1 MNTATKKFA
10 SQADVEEKKV
20 SFTQLSEHAWAY
32 TAEGDPNTGI
42 VIGDDAVL
50 VADTQA
56 TPAMAADVI
65 RRIREVTDKPIRY
78 VVLTHYH
85 AVRVLGAS
93 AYRAEGLQQILA
105 SQDTRDL
112 IVERGEA
119 DKASEIGRFPR
130 LFRNVE
136 TVPAGLTWP
145 TMTFTGKM
153 TLWLGGLEV
162 QLLQLGRGHTK
173 GDTVVWLPGERTLLS
188 GDLVEFDATPYA
200 GDAYFRDWPQTLD
213 NIAQLQPLALVPG
226 RGPALKGQARVGV
239 QFAIDADGILEVLAR
254 DTATGKDMV
263 LEIRS
268 AVELSDEAVEK
279 MLGDALDHAF
289 EDMDERLFTEAK
301 MKAEEMLPAVEAAL
315 EALGGAVD
323 GETRVQ
329 VLELSAKARESL
341 AAKNAADLKNL
352 LTELDRATEPLAAML
367 VERAMGGKV

>member
-1 MNTATKKFA
+1 MSTNKAFA
-10 SQADVEEKKV
+10 SQADLEEKKV
-20 SFTQLSEHAWAY
+20 TFEQLSEHAWAY

-65 RRIREVTDKPIRY
+65 RRIREVTDKPIKY

-93 AYRAEGLQQILA
+93 AYQPQQIFA
-105 SQDTRDL
+105 SQDTLDL
-112 IVERGEA
+112 IVERGEQ

-145 TMTFTGKM
+145 TITFSGKL
-153 TLWLGGLEV
+153 TLRMGKLEV

-200 GDAYFRDWPQTLD
+200 GDAYFSDWPKTLD
-213 NIAQLQPLALVPG
+213 NLAALKPLALVPG
-226 RGPALKGQARVGV
+226 RGPALKGEAQV
-239 QFAIDADGILEVLAR
+239 QRGLEVTKAFVS
-254 DTATGKDMV
+254 DVYASVKAGAAAGKS
-263 LEIRS
+263 LN
-268 AVELSDEAVEK
+268 AVYRETYDKLKPKYGSWVIFDHCMPFDVTRAYDEATQYR
-279 MLGDALDHAF
+279 DPRIWTA
-289 EDMDERLFTEAK
+289 ERDI
-301 MKAEEMLPAVEAAL
+301 EMWKSL
-315 EALGGAVD
+315 EG
-323 GETRVQ
+323 
-329 VLELSAKARESL
+329 
-341 AAKNAADLKNL
+341 
-352 LTELDRATEPLAAML
+352 
-367 VERAMGGKV
+367 

>member
-226 RGPALKGQARVGV
+226 RGPALKGQAQV
-239 QFAIDADGILEVLAR
+239 QRGLEVTRAFVSDLWDSVSAGATAGRDLKTVYRETYAR
-254 DTATGKDMV
+254 LQPKYGQWVIFDHCMPFDVTRAY
-263 LEIRS
+263 
-268 AVELSDEAVEK
+268 DEATQHR
-279 MLGDALDHAF
+279 DPRIWTA
-289 EDMDERLFTEAK
+289 ERDRQMWET
-301 MKAEEMLPAVEAAL
+301 L
-315 EALGGAVD
+315 EG
-323 GETRVQ
+323 
-329 VLELSAKARESL
+329 
-341 AAKNAADLKNL
+341 
-352 LTELDRATEPLAAML
+352 
-367 VERAMGGKV
+367 